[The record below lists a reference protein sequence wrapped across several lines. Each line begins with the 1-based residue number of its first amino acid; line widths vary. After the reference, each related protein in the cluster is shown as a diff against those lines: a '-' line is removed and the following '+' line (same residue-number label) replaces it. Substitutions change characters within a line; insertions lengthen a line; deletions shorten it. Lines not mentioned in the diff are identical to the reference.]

1 MGWTFAGSKWE
12 YRWNG
17 SQNELSSVTS
27 GTTLIIPDYAPLG
40 GPGGLGGGGHAAT
53 STTNRATP
61 EPSTFTYR
69 LAQAGVEG
77 CGGGGGGGQA
87 WKSAVRNYVA
97 AGSPELDRP
106 GKGGNGIAVVRFSVS
121 GANYGTRF
129 NPSLRA
135 PSRVTV
141 WPNLNS
147 VVIPVS
153 LRHTGGNGFICV
165 NLSDP
170 GNRDVNYASTSS
182 IRFTLG
188 SVTGA
193 SLSESQTATNLS
205 TNLANLR
212 ISKSTSDFLMRD
224 SDGWVSARRLTVRLR
239 YSGSDEIA
247 NNTCTNAVDDI
258 AYGGTALTQYVT
270 VERIPATQERRIKV
284 LPKNG
289 RENN

>member
-1 MGWTFAGSKWE
+1 M
-12 YRWNG
+12 
-17 SQNELSSVTS
+17 
-27 GTTLIIPDYAPLG
+27 IPKYAPLG
-40 GPGGLGGGGHAAT
+40 GPGGAGGGGHAAT
-53 STTNRATP
+53 GTVNRGSASP
-61 EPSTFTYR
+61 YTYR
-69 LAQAGVEG
+69 VAQGGVDG

-87 WKSAVRNYVA
+87 WMGEVTGYSA
-97 AGSPELDRP
+97 AGSPALDRP

-129 NPSLRA
+129 NPSLRV

-153 LRHTGGNGFICV
+153 LRNTGGNGFICV

-170 GNRDVNYASTSS
+170 GNRDANYTSTSS

-193 SLSESQTATNLS
+193 SLSESQTATNMR

-212 ISKSTSDFLMRD
+212 ISKSTSDFLVRD
-224 SDGWVSARRLTVRLR
+224 ADGWVTSRRLIVRLR

-258 AYGGTALTQYVT
+258 AYGGTALTQYVN
-270 VERIPATQERRIKV
+270 VERIPATQVRSLQMV
-284 LPKNG
+284 PKNG
-289 RENN
+289 RQNN